1 VGGGRHVEKS
11 TLDLA
16 GHELDL
22 CMGISSL
29 KFENS
34 VNPHF
39 WHIDIDFGVLMYCTK
54 TQLKISACSC
64 QNPKVVTQFK

>member
-1 VGGGRHVEKS
+1 VEKS

-16 GHELDL
+16 GRGLDL

-39 WHIDIDFGVLMYCTK
+39 WHSDIDFGVLMYKNSVEVFSVFLSKSQCCNT
-54 TQLKISACSC
+54 
-64 QNPKVVTQFK
+64 V